1 MEEQLTLFDFS
12 HHGYICG
19 CDEAGRGPLAGPV
32 CAASCILPDDFDTS
46 ILDDS
51 KKLTEKK
58 RAELEILIKEKALCW
73 STVLI
78 FQDEIDEI
86 NILNATMKAMKL
98 SYQRI
103 SRQLP
108 VSRFLVD
115 GNRKPPVTDTE
126 VEAIVKGDAKIPQIM
141 AASILAKTER
151 DRYMINMDR
160 LYPEYGFA
168 IHKGYGTRR
177 HYEAIKEY
185 GPTPLHR
192 LSFLRSLKE
201 EQE

>member
-1 MEEQLTLFDFS
+1 MEEQLNLFDFS
-12 HHGYICG
+12 HPGYICG

-32 CAASCILPDDFDTS
+32 CAASCILPDDFDTRL
-46 ILDDS
+46 LDDS
-51 KKLTEKK
+51 KKLSGKK
-58 RAELEILIKEKALCW
+58 RAELEIMIKERALCW
-73 STVLI
+73 STVFI

-98 SYQRI
+98 SYLRI
-103 SRQLP
+103 SRQFP

-115 GNRKPPVTDTE
+115 GNRKPPVADTE

-192 LSFLRSLKE
+192 LSFLKSLKE

>member
-1 MEEQLTLFDFS
+1 MEEQLNLFDFS
-12 HHGYICG
+12 HPGYICG

-46 ILDDS
+46 ILNDS
-51 KKLTEKK
+51 KKLSEKK
-58 RAELEILIKEKALCW
+58 RAELEIQIKEKALCW
-73 STVLI
+73 STVFI

-98 SYQRI
+98 SYLRI
-103 SRQLP
+103 SRQFP

-115 GNRKPPVTDTE
+115 GNRKPPVADTE

-192 LSFLRSLKE
+192 LSFLKNLKE

>member
-1 MEEQLTLFDFS
+1 MEEQLILFDFS
-12 HHGYICG
+12 HPGYICG

-51 KKLTEKK
+51 KKLSEKK

-98 SYQRI
+98 SYLRI
-103 SRQLP
+103 SRQFP

-126 VEAIVKGDAKIPQIM
+126 VETIVKGDAKIPQIM

>member
-12 HHGYICG
+12 HPGYICG

-201 EQE
+201 EQA

>member
-12 HHGYICG
+12 HSGYICG

-32 CAASCILPDDFDTS
+32 CAASCILPDDFDTRL
-46 ILDDS
+46 LDDS
-51 KKLTEKK
+51 KKLSGKK
-58 RAELEILIKEKALCW
+58 RAELEIMIKERALCW
-73 STVLI
+73 STVFI

-98 SYQRI
+98 SYLRI
-103 SRQLP
+103 SRQFP

-192 LSFLRSLKE
+192 LSFLKSLKE